1 MKLRHLESALEDV
14 AAFDPEHQD
23 VMLEQ
28 YPTSPHLAANLI
40 HTAAETYG
48 DIEVQHRYTACV
60 ACTVQHRGRC
70 AVRVDRWSI
79 SAAVAPCSQSQ
90 LPSWAPGT
98 HTRLIS
104 QMSQLNLLLQHGH
117 WL

>member
-1 MKLRHLESALEDV
+1 MPELLLLLLCSAGGSMKLRHLESALEDV

-48 DIEVQHRYTACV
+48 DIEVQHRHTACV
-60 ACTVQHRGRC
+60 ASTVRHSVWC
-70 AVRVDRWSI
+70 AVRVVRWSI
-79 SAAVAPCSQSQ
+79 SAAVVPCSPSQ
-90 LPSWAPGT
+90 PPSWAPGT
-98 HTRLIS
+98 HTRLIR
-104 QMSQLNLLLQHGH
+104 
-117 WL
+117 